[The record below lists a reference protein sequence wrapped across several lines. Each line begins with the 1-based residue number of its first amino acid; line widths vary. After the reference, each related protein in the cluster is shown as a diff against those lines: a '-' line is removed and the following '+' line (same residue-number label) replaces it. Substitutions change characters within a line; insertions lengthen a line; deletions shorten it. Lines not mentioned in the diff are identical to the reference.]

1 MARSRARSAVKVGTR
16 KTESDIVC
24 WFFISCTFLT
34 LAGLVPMLS
43 HWDELSISLGVYP
56 AACALTACTILA
68 RPLHCVH
75 YAPGF

>member
-34 LAGLVPMLS
+34 LAGLVPMWS
-43 HWDELSISLGVYP
+43 HELSVSLGFYQ
-56 AACALTACTILA
+56 AACALTAGTILA